1 MENFKDLIMTKTAS
15 KRFLFFLLGD
25 IVLLFVSAVLSLY
38 VRFNF
43 KVPFELKTLLWMFAS
58 LSVIVKI
65 PILYLFR
72 LYNISW
78 RFVSL
83 DEAIRL
89 VTAISI
95 GELTLFVILFMLKSS
110 GMIDF
115 LPRSVVLIDFLLSLY
130 FVGIFRLSKRLLSMM
145 LRNKGANNNK
155 KKTIVVGAGSAGE
168 QIIREMLRSDSEY
181 FPVGIVDDDKSKLG
195 TYIHGVKVIGDR
207 HKLRKFIDL
216 YGYDAVIIAIP
227 TIAKK
232 DLSEIVEIVRTS
244 GIGDI
249 KVLPS
254 ILDIVNDR
262 VKISDI
268 RPVKMEDLLGRE
280 EVKIN
285 MEGIRVMLEGKSVM
299 VTGAGGSIGR
309 ELCRQIGKFKPRRM
323 ILFEIDETELFNV
336 TNELKRLFPYIEI
349 ADVVGDVKNIEKV
362 SRVMK
367 KYHPDIVFHASA
379 YKHVPAMEK
388 HPDEAIDN
396 NIVGT
401 YNVAKS
407 SVENG
412 VKNFI
417 LISTDKAVN
426 PTSVMGATKRFS
438 EFIVNGFNA
447 ISDTKFI
454 SVRFGNVLGSRGSV
468 IPIFEKQ
475 IEEGGPIT
483 ITHPDMKRYF
493 MLIPEAC
500 ILVLEAGVIGEGGEV
515 FVLDMGEPVR
525 IEDVAKQMIKLSG
538 LTPGEDID
546 IVYTGIRPG
555 EKLFEELLTAEEG
568 TDSTKHDKIYK
579 AKQKDTPPLDT
590 IEKYI
595 EQLVAC
601 KDDRDEIDEIFKNII
616 PTYKKVTID

>member
-1 MENFKDLIMTKTAS
+1 M
-15 KRFLFFLLGD
+15 
-25 IVLLFVSAVLSLY
+25 
-38 VRFNF
+38 
-43 KVPFELKTLLWMFAS
+43 
-58 LSVIVKI
+58 
-65 PILYLFR
+65 
-72 LYNISW
+72 
-78 RFVSL
+78 
-83 DEAIRL
+83 
-89 VTAISI
+89 
-95 GELTLFVILFMLKSS
+95 
-110 GMIDF
+110 
-115 LPRSVVLIDFLLSLY
+115 
-130 FVGIFRLSKRLLSMM
+130 
-145 LRNKGANNNK
+145 
-155 KKTIVVGAGSAGE
+155 
-168 QIIREMLRSDSEY
+168 
-181 FPVGIVDDDKSKLG
+181 
-195 TYIHGVKVIGDR
+195 
-207 HKLRKFIDL
+207 
-216 YGYDAVIIAIP
+216 
-227 TIAKK
+227 
-232 DLSEIVEIVRTS
+232 
-244 GIGDI
+244 
-249 KVLPS
+249 
-254 ILDIVNDR
+254 
-262 VKISDI
+262 
-268 RPVKMEDLLGRE
+268 
-280 EVKIN
+280 N

-309 ELCRQIGKFKPRRM
+309 ELCRQIGKFKPLRM

-367 KYHPDIVFHASA
+367 KYHPDIIFHASA

-388 HPDEAIDN
+388 HPDEAISN

-500 ILVLEAGVIGEGGEV
+500 ILVLEAGAIGEGGEV

-525 IEDVAKQMIKLSG
+525 IEDVAKQMVKLSG
-538 LTPGEDID
+538 LTPGEDIN
-546 IVYTGIRPG
+546 IVYTGVRPG

-579 AKQKDTPPLDT
+579 AKQKDTPPLNT

-601 KDDRDEIDEIFKNII
+601 KDDRNKIDEIFKNII